1 MENTMSKH
9 AKKAPTQMISWF
21 EIPALDLQRSVSFFN
36 HLYNVQLEIVESN
49 DYAMAPLPF
58 ETGVG
63 GAIVMGQG
71 SIPSETGVLIYLNA
85 TDDMYVMLR
94 RVEEGGGRVIT
105 EKTLINEDAGYFSL
119 FIDSEGN
126 KLALHSNH

>member
-1 MENTMSKH
+1 MSKR
-9 AKKAPTQMISWF
+9 AKKAPTQIINWF

-36 HLYNVQLEIVESN
+36 HLYSVQLEIIESN
-49 DYAMAPLPF
+49 DYAMAPLPS
-58 ETGVG
+58 ESGVG

-71 SIPSETGVLIYLNA
+71 SIPSETGILIYLNA
-85 TDDMYVMLR
+85 TDDMQIMLT
-94 RVEEGGGRVIT
+94 RVEEAGGRVIMG
-105 EKTLINEDAGYFSL
+105 KTLISDDAGFFSL